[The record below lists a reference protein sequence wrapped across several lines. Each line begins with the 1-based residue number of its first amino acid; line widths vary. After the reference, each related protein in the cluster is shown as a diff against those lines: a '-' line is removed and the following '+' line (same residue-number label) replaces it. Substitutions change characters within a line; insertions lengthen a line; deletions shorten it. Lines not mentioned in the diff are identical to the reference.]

1 MGLTQVIGS
10 AGEREAER
18 WLEREGFEILARNWR
33 SGRYELDI
41 VARRAGT
48 LHFVEVKTRDRESW
62 ESPEDAI
69 TPAKARSLR
78 HAAAAW
84 LAQYPSELEPQFD
97 LIAVDTDSEG
107 GLSIRYI
114 PEAIIPRW

>member
-1 MGLTQVIGS
+1 M
-10 AGEREAER
+10 
-18 WLEREGFEILARNWR
+18 WLAKHDFEIVARNWR

-41 VARRAGT
+41 VACRAGT
-48 LHFVEVKTRDRESW
+48 LHFVEVKTRDEASW

-69 TPAKARSLR
+69 TPSKARSLR
-78 HAAAAW
+78 YAAAAW

-97 LIAVDTDSEG
+97 LIAVDTNPDG
-107 GLSIRYI
+107 IVDVRYI

>member
-1 MGLTQVIGS
+1 MGVTQVIGA
-10 AGEREAER
+10 AGEAAAEK
-18 WLEREGFEILARNWR
+18 WLEDEEFEILARNWR

-41 VARRAGT
+41 VARRGGT
-48 LHFVEVKTRDRESW
+48 LHFVEVKTRDEESW

-78 HAAAAW
+78 HAASAW

-97 LIAVDTDSEG
+97 LIAVDTTSEG
-107 GLSIRYI
+107 GLTVRYI